1 MTALYIPVKSFKT
14 IYTYQKCNVKEPH
27 LPIDLLRQGLK
38 LSHLRLA
45 AALGEGVGISAAAN
59 KLGIT
64 QPAASRLAS
73 ELERLCG
80 TNIYTRTGRGI
91 ELTEAGRS
99 FAHRSARVLREIG
112 DAGREITEI
121 GQGLSGHVT
130 FGSVTGPSI
139 DYAIPS
145 IRRLRLSYPNI
156 SIGIEVAA
164 SDVLVSLLQEGRLDF
179 ALCRIPPDVDASRFR
194 QIPKLDEPI
203 SFVARR
209 GHPLAK
215 PDFAAPTEALLLY
228 DWIVPKPGTILR
240 TTVERALRHEK
251 RDLPQRTLTT
261 SSYLFTLA
269 LVRQTN
275 GIAPIASSVA
285 RSFAG
290 EIGQETDIVILAT
303 DLSVSVEPYALVMS
317 ADTELTP
324 AAETVLGEI
333 NRTFQNERKSVT

>member
-1 MTALYIPVKSFKT
+1 MPT
-14 IYTYQKCNVKEPH
+14 
-27 LPIDLLRQGLK
+27 DLLRQGLK

-45 AALGEGVGISAAAN
+45 AALGEGSGISSAAN

-73 ELERLCG
+73 ELESLCG
-80 TNIYTRTGRGI
+80 TKIYRRTGRGI
-91 ELTEAGRS
+91 VLTEAGKN

-112 DAGREITEI
+112 DAGREINEI
-121 GQGLSGHVT
+121 GQGLSGQVT

-145 IRRLRLSYPNI
+145 IRRIRLSYPNI

-164 SDVLVSLLQEGRLDF
+164 SDVLVSMLQEGRIDF
-179 ALCRIPPDVDASRFR
+179 ALCRIPSDIDASRFR

-215 PDFAAPTEALLLY
+215 PDYVAPTDALLLY
-228 DWIVPKPGTILR
+228 DWIIPKPGTILR
-240 TTVERALRHEK
+240 TTVERALHHEN

-269 LVRQTN
+269 FVRQTN
-275 GIAPIASSVA
+275 AIAPIASSVA

-290 EIGQETDIVILAT
+290 EIGQPSDLVILST
-303 DLSVSVEPYALVMS
+303 EFSVSVEPYALVMS
-317 ADTELTP
+317 ADIELTP

-333 NRTFQNERKSVT
+333 KRSFENERKPEV

>member
-1 MTALYIPVKSFKT
+1 MST
-14 IYTYQKCNVKEPH
+14 
-27 LPIDLLRQGLK
+27 DLLQKGLK

-45 AALGEGVGISAAAN
+45 AALGEGIGISSAAK

-73 ELERLCG
+73 EFERLCE
-80 TNIYTRTGRGI
+80 TRIYTRTGRGI
-91 ELTEAGRS
+91 ELTEAGMS
-99 FAHRSARVLREIG
+99 FAHRSARILREIG
-112 DAGREITEI
+112 DAGREINEI

-145 IRRLRLSYPNI
+145 IRRIRLSYPNI

-164 SDVLVSLLQEGRLDF
+164 SDVLVSMLQEGRINF
-179 ALCRIPPDVDASRFR
+179 ALCRIPTDMDASRFKQMHR
-194 QIPKLDEPI
+194 LDEPV
-203 SFVARR
+203 SFIARS

-215 PDFAAPTEALLLY
+215 PDFVAPTDDLLLY

-240 TTVERALRHEK
+240 MAVERALRSEN
-251 RDLPQRTLTT
+251 RELPQRILTT

-275 GIAPIASSVA
+275 AIVPIASSVA
-285 RSFAG
+285 RSFG
-290 EIGQETDIVILAT
+290 REIGQASDIAILST
-303 DLSVSVEPYALVMS
+303 EFSVSVEPYALVMS

-324 AAETVLGEI
+324 AAEIVLGEI
-333 NRTFQNERKSVT
+333 KRSLTNEPNSAA